1 LRDGFRIVT
10 DAVGRLRERVSKR
23 ALRPWSPTVALRAL
37 LGVDI
42 EEEPSRRVVW
52 DVPARRSDATP
63 LRIEIGWTAE
73 VHLDSNLP
81 EVLENWRLRIA
92 GAG

>member
-1 LRDGFRIVT
+1 LRDEFRIVT
-10 DAVGRLRERVSKR
+10 DAVGRLSKR

-37 LGVDI
+37 SGVHI
-42 EEEPSRRVVW
+42 EEEPFRRVVW
-52 DVPARRSDATP
+52 DLPARRSDATP

-73 VHLDSNLP
+73 VHLHSNLP
-81 EVLENWRLRIA
+81 EVLENRRLRSA